1 MPFMKTPMPLSAMR
15 SNPARG
21 HSLHAVLFAGL
32 ATVAALSAF
41 LSAPARAAETAFP
54 TKPITLVI
62 PFPPGG
68 ATDVLGRVIA
78 LRMGQALGQPIVI
91 ENRAGAGT
99 IIGASYVRKAP
110 ADGYTLLMS
119 SGTTLTVNPA
129 IRSNLP
135 YDPVKGF
142 EPIGISG
149 RTGLILLANQ
159 DVPVQSVKQFI
170 DYVKAA
176 PGKYSYG
183 SFGSGTT
190 SHFAGETIL
199 QATGLKMA
207 HIPYKGSAPAMTDLM
222 GGQVPFTVDTV
233 SAAIPQLKS
242 GKIKAIA
249 VTTAK
254 RSPLLPNVPTL
265 AEAGYPDINLD
276 TWLVV
281 AAPRGL
287 PPEVRAKLEKALAT
301 TVADP
306 ETKAKLAAQGME
318 PAFSSG
324 AAASELIQRELPA
337 MRAVAARSNIT
348 AD

>member
-1 MPFMKTPMPLSAMR
+1 
-15 SNPARG
+15 
-21 HSLHAVLFAGL
+21 
-32 ATVAALSAF
+32 
-41 LSAPARAAETAFP
+41 
-54 TKPITLVI
+54 
-62 PFPPGG
+62 
-68 ATDVLGRVIA
+68 
-78 LRMGQALGQPIVI
+78 
-91 ENRAGAGT
+91 
-99 IIGASYVRKAP
+99 
-110 ADGYTLLMS
+110 
-119 SGTTLTVNPA
+119 
-129 IRSNLP
+129 
-135 YDPVKGF
+135 
-142 EPIGISG
+142 
-149 RTGLILLANQ
+149 
-159 DVPVQSVKQFI
+159 
-170 DYVKAA
+170 
-176 PGKYSYG
+176 
-183 SFGSGTT
+183 
-190 SHFAGETIL
+190 
-199 QATGLKMA
+199 MA

-233 SAAIPQLKS
+233 SAAIPQLKT

-306 ETKAKLAAQGME
+306 ETKAKLTAQGME

-324 AAASELIQRELPA
+324 AAASELIQRELPT